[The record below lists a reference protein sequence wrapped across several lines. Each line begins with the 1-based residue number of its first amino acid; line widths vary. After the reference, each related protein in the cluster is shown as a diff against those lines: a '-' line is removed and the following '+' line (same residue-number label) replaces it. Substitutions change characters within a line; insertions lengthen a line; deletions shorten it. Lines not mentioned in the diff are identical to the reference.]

1 MPSSLN
7 AYLRSFLLRFSYGL
21 RPNPA
26 RDWIALLIL
35 SAFVL
40 VLIAAWNL
48 WAFKM
53 VVNGGTLG
61 SVATSTPSSLDQ
73 TSLDTIKNL
82 FTSRATEAAKY
93 QDGTYRFADPSQ

>member
-26 RDWIALLIL
+26 RDWALLFSFAGL
-35 SAFVL
+35 LFT
-40 VLIAAWNL
+40 LIMVWNV
-48 WAFKM
+48 WAFKT

-61 SVATSTPSSLDQ
+61 SVATSTQPVFSQ
-73 TSLDTIKNL
+73 MSLDTITNL
-82 FTSRATEAAKY
+82 FTNRAIEDAKY
-93 QDGTYRFADPSQ
+93 SDGVYRFSDPSQ